1 MGEGG
6 RLGGGSGRLY
16 IVCFSDK
23 QQSTSESWMPTTTS
37 GEAGGTGL
45 GNVNWRRGGGE
56 HACTKKYNET
66 HNIPGEHYEN
76 ETHNLPATST
86 GY

>member
-23 QQSTSESWMPTTTS
+23 QQSTSESWVPTTTS
-37 GEAGGTGL
+37 GEAGVLALETSI
-45 GNVNWRRGGGE
+45 GGE
-56 HACTKKYNET
+56 VGGSMPVPKKQPQYT
-66 HNIPGEHYEN
+66 C
-76 ETHNLPATST
+76 ATST